1 LTAAEHSFIMLN
13 MSSVSATSTSG
24 SGDQRAATGAP
35 GADLTARARI
45 RDAAIVRFADDG
57 VAGTS
62 VRAIAADAGVSPALV
77 MHHYGSKDA
86 LRVACDQHVAA
97 LVREQKTAAMAAGA
111 QLDPLGALRQAG
123 EGPPV
128 LRYLARTLVDGS
140 PHVAELVDE
149 LVADADAYMAA
160 GVESGLLRPADD
172 PRGRATVL
180 TLWSL
185 GALVL
190 HEHAQRLLG
199 VDLAGDLASDPAAAL
214 AYLRPATEILG
225 RGVIT
230 DTSYEQLRAGLPP
243 AEEARP

>member
-1 LTAAEHSFIMLN
+1 MLN
-13 MSSVSATSTSG
+13 MGSA
-24 SGDQRAATGAP
+24 AAASP
-35 GADLTARARI
+35 SPSDPDVTARARI
-45 RDAAIVRFADDG
+45 RDAAIARFADDG
-57 VAGTS
+57 VAASS
-62 VRAIAADAGVSPALV
+62 VRAIAADVGVSPALV
-77 MHHYGSKDA
+77 IHHFGSKDA

-97 LVREQKTAAMAAGA
+97 LVREQKTAAMAAGP

-128 LRYLARTLVDGS
+128 LRYLARTLIDGS

-149 LVADADAYMAA
+149 LVDDAVGYMEQGVDA
-160 GVESGLLRPADD
+160 GLLRPTDD

-190 HEHAQRLLG
+190 HEHAHRLLG

-214 AYLRPATEILG
+214 PYLRPATEILG
-225 RGVIT
+225 RGVI
-230 DTSYEQLRAGLPP
+230 DPAYYEQLRAGLVP